1 MMFLICKLDTV
12 SYSLQR
18 GNVLLFYTTFFLIKI
33 QTKELA
39 YEVEGVYVCL
49 YRYFSY
55 IVTTI
60 TFLIE

>member
-33 QTKELA
+33 QTKELT